1 MDDLYSLRARITGQS
16 RSRYSARLDLPG
28 VITFGDISLEAATRM
43 NPLNYCTACSGL
55 ITTSSI
61 RI

>member
-1 MDDLYSLRARITGQS
+1 M
-16 RSRYSARLDLPG
+16 
-28 VITFGDISLEAATRM
+28 SLEAATRM
-43 NPLNYCTACSGL
+43 NPLNYGTACSGL